1 MVSDRNGTVH
11 FGAVGCCT
19 VELIRCRRDNPS
31 FQTNS
36 EYVIKKRQNDDTS
49 VTNSYYLPMSKDV
62 FRERMVLDRSA
73 DTLLPPVNMNTMD
86 KYSCNVFPVTEKVE
100 RSYPL
105 LEEPLDSSLTYFKSS
120 ILTGL
125 LDTMFT
131 SFQSAFPD
139 FSVATL
145 SPTEV

>member
-1 MVSDRNGTVH
+1 MVSDRNGTVY
-11 FGAVGCCT
+11 FGTVGWSSLRVT
-19 VELIRCRRDNPS
+19 HSRRDNAS

-49 VTNSYYLPMSKDV
+49 VTNSYYLPMSKDA
-62 FRERMVLDRSA
+62 FRERMVLDRSV
-73 DTLLPPVNMNTMD
+73 DTLLPPVNMNTMG

-105 LEEPLDSSLTYFKSS
+105 LEEPLDASLTYFKSS

-125 LDTMFT
+125 LDTMYT

-139 FSVATL
+139 FSVASL
-145 SPTEV
+145 SPADL

>member
-1 MVSDRNGTVH
+1 
-11 FGAVGCCT
+11 
-19 VELIRCRRDNPS
+19 
-31 FQTNS
+31 
-36 EYVIKKRQNDDTS
+36 
-49 VTNSYYLPMSKDV
+49 MSKDV
-62 FRERMVLDRSA
+62 FREKMVLDRSV

-131 SFQSAFPD
+131 SFQSVFPD
-139 FSVATL
+139 FSVAMP
-145 SPTEV
+145 SPIEV